1 MKKWYG
7 DSHCYI
13 CGKEC
18 EHYLYD
24 GATKMGPW
32 ATMCRACMSKFG
44 IGLGT
49 GKGQEYLKNEE
60 TGEFEKLRG

>member
-7 DSHCYI
+7 DLNCDI

-24 GATKMGPW
+24 GVTKMGQW
-32 ATMCRACMSKFG
+32 ATMCRTCMSKFG